1 MRKNCLPNILGKVL
15 NLILIPSAADPDL
28 GSWIQCFCDLWTRDP
43 DPGWKKIQS
52 QDPG

>member
-1 MRKNCLPNILGKVL
+1 MNK
-15 NLILIPSAADPDL
+15 LIIAHFMKHQSSIADPDPES
-28 GSWIQCFCDLWTRDP
+28 GPGIWCFFDPWIRDP